1 MTGLLFIHFEKRGRG
16 GERREDQN
24 HNPNRQTD
32 HKMAQNLKS
41 AAARKKE
48 LRVLEYSKFK
58 EQLEEW
64 KERLEKFRQDEKARL
79 RLESQSKS
87 MAQTLQSSDDRTRL
101 LQPIWD
107 QFKEALAQ
115 AGIRPWDEFD
125 ECHRLTPYG
134 ASIGKAVWL
143 FLGDRHAE
151 VDYEHLFDLSGG
163 VFLLAT
169 DARNKEEEHHVRCRT
184 QSDVITQLK
193 QVFDYVKRNEKSSE
207 KRKSPADEEKTDFL
221 AQVHAVCAEK
231 KLKAETDKAQADQ
244 EVMEIGCR
252 ADTTFHMLKM
262 YNLYTRVEKVI
273 ASPNDYPNYT
283 IWYFTP
289 AKNIRLWVSHARVE
303 KEEAAEV
310 TIGNEDRT
318 LLRGTIQECVRVVA
332 ALLKAPELQQ

>member
-1 MTGLLFIHFEKRGRG
+1 MREKRRP
-16 GERREDQN
+16 RITIQTD
-24 HNPNRQTD
+24 RQTD

-163 VFLLAT
+163 VFLFAT
-169 DARNKEEEHHVRCRT
+169 DARNTEEEYNVRCWT
-184 QSDVITQLK
+184 QSDVIAQLK
-193 QVFDYVKRNEKSSE
+193 RVFRYVERTEKAGE

-231 KLKAETDKAQADQ
+231 KAKADQ
-244 EVMEIGCR
+244 EAMLVSGWAE
-252 ADTTFHMLKM
+252 TTVKLLKK
-262 YNLYTRVEKVI
+262 YGIYGQVNDVLTSAESYTTQTQWV
-273 ASPNDYPNYT
+273 
-283 IWYFTP
+283 FTP
-289 AKNIRLWVSHARVE
+289 LKNIRLWVRRAGD
-303 KEEAAEV
+303 EAAEV
-310 TIGNEDRT
+310 TIGPDFT
-318 LLRGTIQECVRVVA
+318 HLLRGTIQECVRVVA
-332 ALLKAPELQQ
+332 ALLKAPGPQ

>member
-1 MTGLLFIHFEKRGRG
+1 MREKRRP
-16 GERREDQN
+16 RITIQTD
-24 HNPNRQTD
+24 RQTD

-107 QFKEALAQ
+107 QFKEALAE

-125 ECHRLTPYG
+125 ECHRITPF
-134 ASIGKAVWL
+134 AISIGKAVWR

-151 VDYEHLFDLSGG
+151 VEYEHLLDLSGG
-163 VFLLAT
+163 VFLFTT
-169 DARNKEEEHHVRCRT
+169 DAHNKEEEHHVRCPT

-193 QVFDYVKRNEKSSE
+193 QVFDYVERTEKSSE
-207 KRKSPADEEKTDFL
+207 KRKSPTDEEKTDFL

-231 KLKAETDKAQADQ
+231 KAKADQ
-244 EVMEIGCR
+244 EATMICDQVDATVRLLKKYGLYSRTEEVKIGPK
-252 ADTTFHMLKM
+252 D
-262 YNLYTRVEKVI
+262 
-273 ASPNDYPNYT
+273 SPHATQWNIGSRYSLGTLHGNDKAT
-283 IWYFTP
+283 VT
-289 AKNIRLWVSHARVE
+289 AKSPRDGVFCF
-303 KEEAAEV
+303 
-310 TIGNEDRT
+310 D
-318 LLRGTIQECVRVVA
+318 GTIQECVRLVA
-332 ALLKAPELQQ
+332 ALLKVPEPQ